1 MENMRSTAAEEAA
14 FVFGCF
20 CNKSKF
26 SFNLKLERLKFKQ
39 VVIKILIMMQFD
51 YLFTFLIHTDLFFC
65 SMLHAQNLFY
75 IHILYTQKGV
85 YSNFE

>member
-26 SFNLKLERLKFKQ
+26 SFNLKLERLKFNQ
-39 VVIKILIMMQFD
+39 VVIKILIMM
-51 YLFTFLIHTDLFFC
+51 
-65 SMLHAQNLFY
+65 
-75 IHILYTQKGV
+75 
-85 YSNFE
+85 